1 MLAAVLRGSQVC
13 SLARFVRPLHVMRS
27 LICSICLLGFT
38 TGFAVLQLK
47 ADESWANGETLLTSS
62 KIGVMQLRVLSP
74 TMLELTA
81 ITTKPPD
88 PAPVPGW
95 NFVTTNGQ
103 LRLPVG
109 KDLLVTVEGR
119 AVAVQTI
126 GFKRRPLYAPLK
138 QRDLRIGNWLYLQL
152 AAPVIDGRAV
162 EVRNPDG
169 TVWSAN
175 LQLTAKADPLRFS
188 PVIHV
193 NQVGYA
199 PQWPKKAEVGYYL
212 GSLGEL
218 DIPAQPGFK
227 LIEAASGR
235 EVFRGPLVPRP
246 DRGFPFPCYQKV
258 LEADFSALT
267 TPGEYR
273 LLVAGL
279 GASLPFFI
287 HDGIA
292 AAFAR
297 TYALG
302 LYHQRCGTG
311 NALPFTRFTHAPCH
325 TAVADVPTM
334 QFAAVQKFLAGDTGD
349 FNKNPRHTAPQLKD
363 VNASLYPF
371 VNRGKVDVAGG
382 HHDAGDYSKYTIN
395 SAVLIHHLVFA
406 VDAFPGVG
414 ELDNLSLPES
424 GDGLSDILQEAKWEA
439 DFLAKLQDADGG
451 FYFLVYPRDRKYEH
465 DVLPEHGDPQVV
477 WPKNTAATAAATAA
491 LAQCASSPLFKR
503 QFPEAT
509 ARYLAAAK
517 NGWAFLER
525 AIAQHGKDGAYQKL
539 THYGNEFMHDDELAW
554 AACEMFLATG
564 DAAIHRRLR
573 EWFPNPSDPAAQKW
587 SWWRLYEGYGC
598 AIRSYA
604 FAARTGRVKREE
616 LDRHYLNRC
625 ESEIIASAEDQLRAA
640 RESAY
645 GTSFPSPTKRVRG
658 AGWYFSTDRAFDL
671 AVACQLEHPRL
682 NDPRPKYL
690 EAILSN
696 LNYEGGCNPVNV
708 CFLTGLGWH
717 RPLELVH
724 HYAQNDWRTLPPS
737 GLPVGNLQAGF
748 DWLEPYKRELGAL
761 TFPSDGAQDA
771 PYPIYD
777 RWADSFNVQTEFVI
791 VNQARSLATLA
802 WLMVQTPLKQQPWK
816 SASAQI
822 TGLPMQAKAGQ
833 RVTAT
838 LSVAGLDLAEAR
850 IVWEASGQEPVLGR
864 SFSFV
869 PASAGPV
876 HVEVE
881 AQWPDG
887 RRAFA
892 QTSFTV
898 LGAALSRP
906 KPASK

>member
-1 MLAAVLRGSQVC
+1 
-13 SLARFVRPLHVMRS
+13 MRS
-27 LICSICLLGFT
+27 LSHSICLLGLT
-38 TGFAVLQLK
+38 TGLASLQLK
-47 ADESWANGETLLTSS
+47 ADEPWANGEALLVNP
-62 KIGVMQLRVLSP
+62 KVGGMQLRVLSP
-74 TMLELTA
+74 TWVEVTA

-95 NFVTTNGQ
+95 NFVTTSGQ
-103 LRLPVG
+103 LRLPEG
-109 KDLLVTVEGR
+109 KEFRVTVDGR
-119 AVAVQTI
+119 EVAVQAV
-126 GFKRRPLYAPLK
+126 GFKRRPVYAPLK
-138 QRDLRIGNWLYLQL
+138 QRDLRIGNWLCLQL
-152 AAPVIDGRAV
+152 ATPVADGQSV
-162 EVRNPDG
+162 EVWNPGG
-169 TVWSAN
+169 TVWSTN
-175 LQLTAKADPLRFS
+175 LQLTAQAGPLRLS
-188 PVIHV
+188 PAIHV

-199 PQWPKKAEVGYYL
+199 PQWPKQAEVGYYL
-212 GSLGEL
+212 GSPGEL
-218 DIPAQPGFK
+218 EISAQPGFQ

-258 LEADFSALT
+258 FAADFSPFT

-273 LLVAGL
+273 LLVPGL
-279 GASLPFFI
+279 GASFPFFI

-302 LYHQRCGTG
+302 LYHQRCGAD
-311 NALPFTRFTHAPCH
+311 NAPPFTRFTHAPCH
-325 TAVADVPTM
+325 MAAADVPTM
-334 QFAAVQKFLAGDTGD
+334 AFAAVQKFLAGDTGD
-349 FNKNPRHTAPQLKD
+349 FGQNPRHTAPQLKD

-406 VDAFPGVG
+406 ADAFPGVG
-414 ELDNLSLPES
+414 ELDNLGLPES
-424 GDGLSDILQEAKWEA
+424 GDGLSDLLQEAKWEA

-491 LAQCASSPLFKR
+491 LAQCASSPPFKK
-503 QFPEAT
+503 QFPEAA
-509 ARYLAAAK
+509 ARYLAGAK
-517 NGWAFLER
+517 KGWAFLER
-525 AIAQHGKDGAYQKL
+525 AIAEHGKDGAYQKL

-564 DAAIHRRLR
+564 EAGVHGRLR
-573 EWFPNPSDPAAQKW
+573 EWFPNPSAPATQKW
-587 SWWRLYEGYGC
+587 GWWRLYEGYGC

-604 FAARTGRVKREE
+604 FAARSGRVRREE
-616 LDRHYLNRC
+616 LDRFYLDRC
-625 ESEIIASAEDQLRAA
+625 ENEIIAGAEDQLRAA

-645 GTSFPSPTKRVRG
+645 GTSFPSATKRVRS

-671 AVACQLEHPRL
+671 AVACQLDHPRF

-696 LNYEGGCNPVNV
+696 LNYEAGCNPVNV

-724 HYAQNDWRTLPPS
+724 HYAQNDWRALPPS

-748 DWLEPYKRELGAL
+748 GWLELYQRELGAL
-761 TFPSDGAQDA
+761 TFPPDGAQDA

-791 VNQARSLATLA
+791 GTQARSLATMA
-802 WLMVQTPLKQQPWK
+802 WLMVQTPVKQQPWK
-816 SASAQI
+816 SAPAQI
-822 TGLPMQAKAGQ
+822 TGLPAEAKAGQ
-833 RVTAT
+833 RVTAELHVT
-838 LSVAGLDLAEAR
+838 GLDLAEAR
-850 IVWEASGQEPVLGR
+850 IVWEAPGQEPVFGR
-864 SFSFV
+864 SFTFA
-869 PASAGPV
+869 PASASPV
-876 HVEVE
+876 RVEVE

-887 RRAFA
+887 RRIFA
-892 QTSFTV
+892 QTNPPVTPSPR
-898 LGAALSRP
+898 AKSSH
-906 KPASK
+906 K